1 MPAALHDQPLGLQL
15 EGLPYFRP
23 AASSGID
30 SFAVLLEILTEQK
43 VEVLLQKSPTAQ
55 PEPFE
60 PDEE

>member
-43 VEVLLQKSPTAQ
+43 VEVRRSRP
-55 PEPFE
+55 
-60 PDEE
+60 